1 MKKNISFLF
10 VFVASMMFPVTASAQ
25 VAAITDFC
33 VLGAAQAVTS
43 GLQSSNYQQELI
55 PGCTVKVYSTGTTN
69 LATIYADALETPLTN
84 PFTAGTN
91 GQWIFFAAINLGYD
105 IVLSGGISP
114 NIYPAPVTLTGLY
127 PSSELSSTV
136 WGGITGTL
144 SNQTDLQNAL
154 NAKLNLSGGTMT
166 GNLILPGITITSL
179 TGYLYANGSSAV
191 TASTTI
197 PVAALTYDSIAVNSQ
212 TCTLGSSCTV
222 TADTPNSLTF
232 NNGGSGGASGSTFN
246 GASALTVSY
255 NTVGAAASNASTT
268 VNGQT
273 CTLGSSCTVTAAATK
288 ITVATTTISNGTSG
302 YIEYDNSGVLGELAT
317 TGSGSVVQA
326 TSPSIAGLTVTSSFT
341 ATGLVTNAD
350 LAYDSTAVNSQ
361 TCTLGSSCTVT
372 ADTPNSLT
380 FNNGG
385 SGGASGSTFNGASAL
400 TVSYNTVGAA
410 ASNASTTVNGQTCTL
425 GSSCTVT
432 AAATSIT
439 VGTTTVSSGTTGY
452 ILYDNGGTLGDLA
465 TTGSGNVVQ
474 ATSPSIAGLTVTSS
488 FTATG
493 LVTNADLAYDSTA
506 VNGQTCTL
514 GSSCTVTAAATS
526 ITVGTTTVSSGTT
539 GYILY
544 DNGGTLGDLATS
556 GSGNVVLA
564 TSPSIAGLTVTSSFT
579 ATGLV
584 TNADLAYDST
594 AVNSQTCTLG
604 SSCTVTADTPN
615 SLTFNNGGSGGASGS
630 TFNGASALTVSYNT
644 VGAAASNASTTVNG
658 FTCTLGSSCTVS
670 IMNHPFWFD
679 DESDTVYTASQAV
692 VYITSTLAQTIPSG
706 GSSTELGIACTSEFT
721 LKTAATAS
729 TTFNI
734 NDNGTGFG
742 TIVFGASGTSGTITI
757 SSAKSIASGDVIT
770 VTGPSTADSTAAGLY
785 GGLCSYY

>member
-1 MKKNISFLF
+1 M
-10 VFVASMMFPVTASAQ
+10 
-25 VAAITDFC
+25 
-33 VLGAAQAVTS
+33 
-43 GLQSSNYQQELI
+43 
-55 PGCTVKVYSTGTTN
+55 
-69 LATIYADALETPLTN
+69 
-84 PFTAGTN
+84 
-91 GQWIFFAAINLGYD
+91 
-105 IVLSGGISP
+105 
-114 NIYPAPVTLTGLY
+114 
-127 PSSELSSTV
+127 
-136 WGGITGTL
+136 
-144 SNQTDLQNAL
+144 
-154 NAKLNLSGGTMT
+154 
-166 GNLILPGITITSL
+166 
-179 TGYLYANGSSAV
+179 
-191 TASTTI
+191 
-197 PVAALTYDSIAVNSQ
+197 
-212 TCTLGSSCTV
+212 
-222 TADTPNSLTF
+222 TF

-706 GSSTELGIACTSEFT
+706 GSSTELGIACTSKFT

>member
-273 CTLGSSCTVTAAATK
+273 CTLGSSCTVTAAAT
-288 ITVATTTISNGTSG
+288 
-302 YIEYDNSGVLGELAT
+302 
-317 TGSGSVVQA
+317 
-326 TSPSIAGLTVTSSFT
+326 
-341 ATGLVTNAD
+341 
-350 LAYDSTAVNSQ
+350 
-361 TCTLGSSCTVT
+361 
-372 ADTPNSLT
+372 
-380 FNNGG
+380 
-385 SGGASGSTFNGASAL
+385 
-400 TVSYNTVGAA
+400 
-410 ASNASTTVNGQTCTL
+410 
-425 GSSCTVT
+425 
-432 AAATSIT
+432 SIT

-564 TSPSIAGLTVTSSFT
+564 TSPSIAGLTVISSFT

-706 GSSTELGIACTSEFT
+706 GSSTELGIACTSKFT